1 MIVLCSRLLR
11 SNMRTLPSWPQLT
24 NTSTLFAQNRTSYTS
39 LSCAIN
45 WVLAVK
51 DGISHIVQVVSI
63 LEVMMRLGETVFQ
76 SREVSGAVWSGVLE
90 FDKSASGVS
99 LVVGASARLL
109 RLVIELPGFDGVSEG
124 RDHSL
129 R

>member
-1 MIVLCSRLLR
+1 MMVLCSRLLR

-39 LSCAIN
+39 LSCAIS

-51 DGISHIVQVVSI
+51 DGMSQIVQVVSM

-76 SREVSGAVWSGVLE
+76 SRDVNGAVWSGVLE
-90 FDKSASGVS
+90 FDNRASGVS
-99 LVVGASARLL
+99 FVAATSRL
-109 RLVIELPGFDGVSEG
+109 RPVIELPGFEGVSEG